1 MKRRFLLVL
10 ICLCA
15 LCLTGCFQSSG
26 NANIQN
32 GNLNL
37 PSSTQIDASQSKTQE
52 QLLLAVSPAVVGIS
66 AISGRTQSIG
76 TGVCIHSKSYI
87 LTNNHVIENNG
98 KITLYLFDGTTC
110 SASLVWRDSA
120 LDLAILQASK
130 TIPYLEM
137 AQSGSYSTGEE
148 VIAIGTPLALAF
160 KHSATKGIISATNRT
175 VAVENSNG
183 ESTLD
188 NLIQHDASINPGNS
202 GGPLINM
209 KGQVV
214 GINTVKVADAEGM
227 GFAIPVDTVHP
238 LVKNI
243 NATGHYETAYMGV
256 FGYDANLKLY
266 AKNRDGYYVQQV
278 ATNSPAQKLGLQKG
292 DIITKVNG
300 KKVNGSTSL
309 RALLYSFNAG
319 EKVLLEIDRNGELVY
334 EQLTLERHPCCYR
347 SQVIPTYE

>member
-1 MKRRFLLVL
+1 MKKGIILTVL
-10 ICLCA
+10 ILICF
-15 LCLTGCFQSSG
+15 LTGCFNTNGSVSLHNKKSLTSSSPIDVS
-26 NANIQN
+26 N
-32 GNLNL
+32 
-37 PSSTQIDASQSKTQE
+37 STSQEKLLKT
-52 QLLLAVSPAVVGIS
+52 VSPAVVGIS

-76 TGVCIHSKSYI
+76 TGVCIHANSYI

-110 SASLVWRDSA
+110 SAQLLWRDSSM
-120 LDLAILQASK
+120 DLAILQSSK
-130 TIPYLEM
+130 SIPYLEM
-137 AQSGSYSTGEE
+137 ANAGDYSTGEE

-175 VAVENSNG
+175 VAVENDTG

-202 GGPLINM
+202 GGPLINL

-227 GFAIPVDTVHP
+227 GFAIPVDTIHP

-243 NATGHYETAYMGV
+243 SANGFYETSYMGV

-266 AKNRDGYYVQQV
+266 AKNRDGYYIQQV
-278 ATNSPAQKLGLQKG
+278 AENSPAQKLGLQKG
-292 DIITKVNG
+292 DVIIKING
-300 KKVNGSTSL
+300 KKVDGTMSL
-309 RALLYSFNAG
+309 KTLLYSFNAG
-319 EKVLLEIDRNGELVY
+319 EKVLIEFDRDGEIMFKE
-334 EQLTLERHPCCYR
+334 LTLDRHPCCYR
-347 SQVIPTYE
+347 SQIIPVYTD

>member
-1 MKRRFLLVL
+1 MF
-10 ICLCA
+10 
-15 LCLTGCFQSSG
+15 CLTGCFGSNG
-26 NANIQN
+26 DIKLQN
-32 GNLNL
+32 KSTNL

-52 QLLLAVSPAVVGIS
+52 QLLQAVSPAVVGIS

-120 LDLAILQASK
+120 LDLAILQAGK
-130 TIPYLEM
+130 AIPYLEM

-175 VAVENSNG
+175 VAVENTNG

-209 KGQVV
+209 KGQVI

-243 NATGHYETAYMGV
+243 NATGHYETSYMGV

-278 ATNSPAQKLGLQKG
+278 ATNSPAKKLGLQKG
-292 DIITKVNG
+292 DIITKING

-309 RALLYSFNAG
+309 RAQLYSFNVG
-319 EKVLLEIDRNGELVY
+319 EKVLLEIDRDGEIIY

-347 SQVIPTYE
+347 SQVIPAYE

>member
-1 MKRRFLLVL
+1 MKKGIL
-10 ICLCA
+10 IVVCLCIF
-15 LCLTGCFQSSG
+15 CLTGCFGSSG
-26 NANIQN
+26 NMTLN
-32 GNLNL
+32 GKSTNL
-37 PSSTQIDASQSKTQE
+37 PQSTLIDASQSKTQE
-52 QLLLAVSPAVVGIS
+52 QLLQAVSPAVVGIS

-76 TGVCIHSKSYI
+76 TGVCIHSNSYI

-110 SASLVWRDSA
+110 SASLLWRDSA
-120 LDLAILQASK
+120 IDLAILQAGK

-175 VAVENSNG
+175 VAVENTNG

-209 KGQVV
+209 KGEVI

-266 AKNRDGYYVQQV
+266 AKNRNGYYVQQV
-278 ATNSPAQKLGLQKG
+278 ATNSPANKLGLQKG
-292 DIITKVNG
+292 DIITKING

-309 RALLYSFNAG
+309 RTQLYSFNVG
-319 EKVLLEIDRNGELVY
+319 EKVLLEIDRDGEIIY

-347 SQVIPTYE
+347 SQVIPAYK